1 MKFASQSP
9 RDRILRLLSNHGGKM
24 ERSRLRAFMSVRYV
38 YLNPLLE
45 DLAREGK
52 IRISGEMI
60 SIVS

>member
-1 MKFASQSP
+1 
-9 RDRILRLLSNHGGKM
+9 M